1 MAAVNQVSTTVSSTG
16 TISFHNINYTVG
28 TKARSHKRRSKC
40 LTLPFFK
47 VTEQKQILF
56 DVSGRF
62 MNGMNA
68 ILGPSGSGK
77 SSLLDILADRKDPR
91 GTSGIVLVDNFPRHP
106 SFRYTV
112 GYVVQEDICSGT
124 LTVRENLYFSVS
136 LRLSEALSASDK
148 RVRVSTV
155 ITELSLEACADTRVG
170 TEFLRGISGGEKK
183 RTCIGMELVLS
194 PNILFLD
201 EPTTGLDASTAISIM
216 NCLKDLSRRGR
227 TIIFSIHQPRYSIF
241 KLFDTVMLMC
251 NGQCVYHGSA
261 KGVVPYFSTHDYQCE
276 PYDNPADFALDVL
289 IDIGRKPD
297 IIAKLNDLYNKT
309 DADTSAAFP
318 RPGNMID
325 LESLDHKRRKYKVQ
339 AARSLG
345 AEIFYLSQRTLRNS
359 FRNPALALSQISVS
373 IILGAMVGLLFYDL
387 KKTTDSGV
395 QNRLGA
401 IFFIS
406 LNQIFIN
413 VTAIDA
419 LLKERAL
426 FIHEYA
432 SGYYRIFTYFIAKLL
447 CDLLPMRVI
456 PTILFSIIS
465 YFMMG
470 LSRTISQFFIFLLTI
485 FIASLFGSAMCFFI
499 SAITS
504 IFPVALIIAI
514 LICVMMTMFSGFVL
528 DLDSVFKWLSWIQ
541 WTSASRYVSNL
552 LIINEFQGLTFCLS
566 NQTNVC
572 PMTGEQILDNL
583 DIPHANS
590 WDLWKNF
597 LALTIMTVLFL
608 ISSYIQLIRIKKTK

>member
-395 QNRLGA
+395 QNRLA
-401 IFFIS
+401 
-406 LNQIFIN
+406 
-413 VTAIDA
+413 
-419 LLKERAL
+419 
-426 FIHEYA
+426 
-432 SGYYRIFTYFIAKLL
+432 
-447 CDLLPMRVI
+447 
-456 PTILFSIIS
+456 
-465 YFMMG
+465 
-470 LSRTISQFFIFLLTI
+470 
-485 FIASLFGSAMCFFI
+485 
-499 SAITS
+499 
-504 IFPVALIIAI
+504 VALIIAI